1 MTKNVMV
8 TSGTAASHRAH
19 KSALMTER
27 LALSP
32 REVAEALGVTR
43 QTVQV
48 WIARAEIQSVRIGG
62 RRFIR
67 VAELHRLLGEAGISE
82 VEE

>member
-1 MTKNVMV
+1 
-8 TSGTAASHRAH
+8 
-19 KSALMTER
+19 MTER
-27 LALSP
+27 LAFSP

-48 WIARAEIQSVRIGG
+48 WIARGEIQSARIGG

-82 VEE
+82 VDRFLGTEE